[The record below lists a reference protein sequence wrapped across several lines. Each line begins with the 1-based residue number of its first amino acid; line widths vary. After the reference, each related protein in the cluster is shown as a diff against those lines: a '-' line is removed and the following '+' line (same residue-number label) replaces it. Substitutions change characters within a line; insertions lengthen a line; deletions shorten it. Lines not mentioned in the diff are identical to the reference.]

1 MIKISIFRF
10 AIFGINTY
18 VLTDEATSDC
28 IVVDPGMSSHEEE
41 DVMINFIESNHLH
54 LKYIVATHLH
64 LEHAVGIEA
73 LRRRYGVELLAHE
86 ADAPLGER
94 LKEQAKMFG
103 VRVNII
109 SVTPGRYIKDGDILE
124 IGESRLE
131 VIHVSGHSPGHIALY
146 DRADQFLVSGDILFA
161 GSIGRTDLPGG
172 SSTQLISGIRN
183 KLMTLPD
190 DTVVYPGHGPT
201 TTIGVERRSNPYI
214 M

>member
-64 LEHAVGIEA
+64 LDHAVGIEA

-109 SVTPGRYIKDGDILE
+109 SVTPGRYIKDGD
-124 IGESRLE
+124 
-131 VIHVSGHSPGHIALY
+131 
-146 DRADQFLVSGDILFA
+146 QFLASGDILFA